1 MDQHLTDKQAQ
12 TMMENAG
19 KASITFSEQEPYWWR
34 RFRSQTHMNRLT
46 MILCLELGANVDLVE
61 QLTGSINE

>member
-1 MDQHLTDKQAQ
+1 
-12 TMMENAG
+12 MMENAG